1 MVTPKKSA
9 FYVALVYTCFL
20 VNHACDHDGVRFGYS
35 GSTGPNFWGS
45 LSPNFLLCSKGM
57 NQSPIDIVKDKAIYN
72 LQLEPLERDYT
83 ATNATIVD
91 NVFNIALRYNDTAET
106 IKVGGIKYKMKQLH
120 WHLPSEHTI
129 NGQRF
134 AMELHMVH
142 FTEDDNITVVEILYR
157 YGKPD
162 PFLFQIKE
170 QLAELHAEGC
180 KAEKGDPLPVGVV
193 DMTELKQ
200 GGDRYYKYVGSLSA
214 PPCTENVICTVLAE
228 ITHVREMSKE
238 QAADLMAPLEG
249 SYRHNSRPLQPL
261 NGRKVQLYDKSLKI
275 RKVM

>member
-1 MVTPKKSA
+1 MATAKKSA

-35 GSTGPNFWGS
+35 GSTGPNYWGS
-45 LSPNFLLCSKGM
+45 LSPNFTLCSKGM
-57 NQSPIDIVKDKAIYN
+57 NQSPIDIVKDKAVYN
-72 LQLEPLERDYT
+72 PQLEPLERDYT
-83 ATNATIVD
+83 ATNASIVD

-106 IKVGGIKYKMKQLH
+106 VKVGGIKYKLKQLH
-120 WHLPSEHTI
+120 WHSPSEHTV

-142 FTEDDNITVVEILYR
+142 FTEDGNITVVAILYR

-162 PFLFQIKE
+162 PFLFQINE

-180 KAEKGDPLPVGVV
+180 KAEKGDPVPVGVV
-193 DMTELKQ
+193 EMTELKQ
-200 GGDRYYKYVGSLSA
+200 GGDRYYRYVGSLSA
-214 PPCTENVICTVLAE
+214 PPCTENVIWNILAE
-228 ITHVREMSKE
+228 VREMSKE

-261 NGRKVQLYDKSLKI
+261 NGRMVQLYDKSLKI